1 MIFYAYRYLELT
13 FMSLAKVNRYKE
25 PKSFLGSRPL
35 LFDRLVDLDSMNP
48 FESADSHYLT
58 KDQVK
63 QSIQLEI
70 SRLLNTRRAE
80 GMPKNEDDV
89 FADSEESLSA
99 PSYFG
104 LPDFQSYDAANVQD
118 WDLIANLIKNAI
130 NYFETRIK
138 NIAVEVV
145 NFNNNKQL
153 LEVHITGSLNL
164 KKTKGEVT
172 FPVVIDCT
180 PRR

>member
-1 MIFYAYRYLELT
+1 
-13 FMSLAKVNRYKE
+13 MSLAKVNRYKE

-35 LFDRLVDLDSMNP
+35 LFDRLVDLDATNP
-48 FESADSHYLT
+48 FETADNLYLT
-58 KDQVK
+58 KEQVK
-63 QSIQLEI
+63 ESIQLEI

-80 GMPKNEDDV
+80 GMPEDEDDI
-89 FADSEESLSA
+89 FSDSEESLSA

-104 LPDFQSYDAANVQD
+104 LPDFQAYDAANTQD
-118 WDLIANLIKNAI
+118 WDLIANLIKI
-130 NYFETRIK
+130 SVSYFETRIK
-138 NIAVEVV
+138 NIDVEVI

-153 LEVHITGSLNL
+153 LEVSITGSLNL
-164 KKTKGEVT
+164 NKTKGEVT

>member
-1 MIFYAYRYLELT
+1 
-13 FMSLAKVNRYKE
+13 MSLAKVNRYKE
-25 PKSFLGSRPL
+25 PKSFLGARPL
-35 LFDRLVDLDSMNP
+35 LFDRLVDMDSTNP
-48 FESADSHYLT
+48 FETADHHYLT

-70 SRLLNTRRAE
+70 SRLLNTRRVG
-80 GMPKNEDDV
+80 GMPKDEDDI
-89 FADSEESLSA
+89 FHDSEENLSA

-104 LPDFQSYDAANVQD
+104 LPDFQSYDAANAQD
-118 WDLIANLIKNAI
+118 WDLIANLIKNSI
-130 NYFETRIK
+130 SYFEMRLK
-138 NIAVEVV
+138 NIEVEVL

-153 LEVHITGSLNL
+153 LEINITGSLNL

-172 FPVVIDCT
+172 FPIVIDCT

>member
-1 MIFYAYRYLELT
+1 
-13 FMSLAKVNRYKE
+13 MSLAKVNRYKE
-25 PKSFLGSRPL
+25 PKSFLGARPL
-35 LFDRLVDLDSMNP
+35 LFDRLIDLETMNP

-80 GMPKNEDDV
+80 GMIKNEDDV
-89 FADSEESLSA
+89 FDDSEDNLSA

-104 LPDFQSYDAANVQD
+104 LPDFQSYDAANIQD
-118 WDLIANLIKNAI
+118 WDLIANLIKKVI
-130 NYFETRIK
+130 TYFETRIK
-138 NIAVEVV
+138 NITVEVV
-145 NFNNNKQL
+145 HFNNNKQL
-153 LEVHITGSLNL
+153 LEVKITGHLNL
-164 KKTKGEVT
+164 QKTKGEVT

>member
-1 MIFYAYRYLELT
+1 MALVN
-13 FMSLAKVNRYKE
+13 VNRYKE

-35 LFDRLVDLDSMNP
+35 LFDRLIDLEMMNP

-80 GMPKNEDDV
+80 GLPKNEDDV
-89 FADSEESLSA
+89 FSDSEEGFGT
-99 PSYFG
+99 PFYFG
-104 LPDFQSYDAANVQD
+104 LPDFQSYDASNVQD
-118 WDLIANLIKNAI
+118 WDLIANLLKNAI
-130 NYFETRIK
+130 NYFEPRIK
-138 NIAVEVV
+138 NITVEVI
-145 NFNNNKQL
+145 NFNNNSQL
-153 LEVHITGSLNL
+153 LEVNITGSLNL
-164 KKTKGEVT
+164 QKTKGEVT

-180 PRR
+180 PQR